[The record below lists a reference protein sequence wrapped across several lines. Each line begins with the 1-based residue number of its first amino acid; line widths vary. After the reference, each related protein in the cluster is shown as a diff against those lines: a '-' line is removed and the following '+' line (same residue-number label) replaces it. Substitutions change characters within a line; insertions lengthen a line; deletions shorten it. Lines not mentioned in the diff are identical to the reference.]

1 MPGFF
6 TLIINKICLNTC
18 TAFAWSSWNKSI
30 RLCSGFLHGAVTMV
44 FCMGRSPWF
53 FAWGGHHGFLH
64 GAVTMFFCMGRS
76 PWFFCR
82 KLHKNE
88 RNWTEEG
95 AHILRAPRIP
105 QCLLTLQLVFL
116 LSVHRVIASVDCSNS
131 SNVSSIA
138 LRGDTGLLRK
148 TRMTHLFVYLSWERI
163 VALDMDDSS
172 VCLSQL
178 GAVGLPV
185 KGTVCRSVKRKSSWC
200 RSHTHVSC
208 YMREAFS
215 EHATLIWDLT
225 HRFEQL
231 RHTYM
236 CRRKTV
242 HTREES
248 RISQGRRQVNQPFF
262 GQIFLKTAWY

>member
-1 MPGFF
+1 ME
-6 TLIINKICLNTC
+6 
-18 TAFAWSSWNKSI
+18 
-30 RLCSGFLHGAVTMV
+30 
-44 FCMGRSPWF
+44 RSPWF

-64 GAVTMFFCMGRS
+64 GAVTMVFCMGRS
-76 PWFFCR
+76 PWFFTWSGHHGFLHGAVTHHGFLHGAVTMVFCMVFYMAVTMVFCR

-163 VALDMDDSS
+163 VA
-172 VCLSQL
+172 
-178 GAVGLPV
+178 
-185 KGTVCRSVKRKSSWC
+185 
-200 RSHTHVSC
+200 
-208 YMREAFS
+208 
-215 EHATLIWDLT
+215 
-225 HRFEQL
+225 
-231 RHTYM
+231 
-236 CRRKTV
+236 
-242 HTREES
+242 
-248 RISQGRRQVNQPFF
+248 
-262 GQIFLKTAWY
+262 